1 MKKKFLSLM
10 MAAAVVAT
18 TSVSAFAQDY
28 DNVPEDSGIDHEVT
42 ITGDVEDNTGHI
54 KPGTLSVTVPTTATF
69 RIAQGGGFNGSTLE
83 VNNRGNQAVEVYVN
97 EFIDVDGEKNINVV
111 SKEKT
116 SKEASA
122 DGAVDRTS
130 VSLNLS
136 GNSGIAYLGTTQDP
150 DKKGVYSDENL
161 NQPVANGKKVSEI
174 NAGKKDTLTLAG
186 EAGKKA
192 VNLSEGVQ
200 NRFTLK
206 LAIRKKPANKPAG
219 VTGVGTDE
227 NTVSQ

>member
-28 DNVPEDSGIDHEVT
+28 DNVPEDSGINHEVT
-42 ITGDVEDNTGHI
+42 ITGDVEDDKGHI

-69 RIAQGGGFNGSTLE
+69 RIAQGGGFTGSTLE
-83 VNNRGNQAVEVYVN
+83 VNNRGNQAIEVYVN
-97 EFIDVDGEKNINVV
+97 EFIDVDGDKNINVV
-111 SKEKT
+111 SKRDTTKGATE
-116 SKEASA
+116 E
-122 DGAVDRTS
+122 GAVDRKS

-136 GNSGIAYLGTTQDP
+136 GNSGIAYLGTAQGNN
-150 DKKGVYSDENL
+150 KKGVYSDEDL
-161 NQPVANGKKVSEI
+161 AHEEANGKKVSEI

>member
-28 DNVPEDSGIDHEVT
+28 DNVPEDSEINHEVT
-42 ITGDVEDNTGHI
+42 ITGDVEDNTGNI

-69 RIAQGGGFNGSTLE
+69 RIAQGGGFTGSTLE
-83 VNNRGNQAVEVYVN
+83 VNNRGNQAVEVYVD
-97 EFIDVDGEKNINVV
+97 EFIDVDGDKNINVV

-116 SKEASA
+116 AKEGTA
-122 DGAVDRTS
+122 DDALDRRS

-136 GNSGIAYLGTTQDP
+136 GNFGTAYLGTVQGSN
-150 DKKGVYSDENL
+150 KKGVYSDENL
-161 NQPVANGKKVSEI
+161 HQEEQNGKKVSEI

-192 VNLSEGVQ
+192 VTLSEGVQ

-206 LAIRKKPANKPAG
+206 LAIRKKA
-219 VTGVGTDE
+219 
-227 NTVSQ
+227 